1 MNVAQYDSMVKEG
14 KRLLGIF
21 CDCETMGFI
30 FKYVVVRLMG
40 CLRFGQSKLVWIN
53 ISSPHT
59 ITSTISPFHNH
70 SFNLW
75 FGVMFMFV

>member
-1 MNVAQYDSMVKEG
+1 
-14 KRLLGIF
+14 
-21 CDCETMGFI
+21 MGFI